1 VHAKRYGGA
10 AAAEA
15 EALNGSLNMKNED
28 LRICFIGDSFVNGTN
43 DPECLGWTGR
53 VAASTR
59 RKGYNLTSYNLGIR
73 REASNDIA
81 QRWLHEARLRLPDGC
96 KPFVVFSFGVNDT
109 TLEGGKVR
117 IAEAQSV
124 ENTHQILSTAKQ
136 LYSVLLIGPPP
147 IADTNQNVRISR
159 LSDLLSA
166 VAADERVPYLPIFKP
181 LRQDA
186 VWMTEV
192 SADDGAHPR
201 AEGYTRLAA
210 LVEAWSQWW
219 FR

>member
-1 VHAKRYGGA
+1 V
-10 AAAEA
+10 AAEA

-53 VAASTR
+53 VAASAQ

-73 REASNDIA
+73 RETSNDIA

-109 TLEGGKVR
+109 TLESGKVR

-124 ENTHQILSTAKQ
+124 ENPHS
-136 LYSVLLIGPPP
+136 SVPR
-147 IADTNQNVRISR
+147 N
-159 LSDLLSA
+159 SA
-166 VAADERVPYLPIFKP
+166 TLC
-181 LRQDA
+181 
-186 VWMTEV
+186 
-192 SADDGAHPR
+192 S
-201 AEGYTRLAA
+201 
-210 LVEAWSQWW
+210 
-219 FR
+219 